1 MKFYTILSILFI
13 SFMLSAC
20 AVLQKS

>member
-20 AVLQKS
+20 AVLQK